1 MASRTLLIR
10 VVAGL
15 LALVSVIALT
25 GCETTPSS
33 ATLRGHGFGHG
44 RGMGQWGALGYAVDH
59 GWSGTRILD
68 HYYGGTTTATVTPA
82 EDQRAY
88 LVASKGRELIVTQ
101 TAGALRV
108 DGYGADVAAVRV
120 ARLSSNRFRIWRGA
134 GCAGPWSL
142 VGDRSAGEVEV
153 RSSIAQGDNPATMLQ
168 HCVSGATRYYRG
180 SLRAVEAL
188 GTIVTVNQVPIES
201 MLRSIVPKE
210 MSPSWADVG
219 GGRGANALRA
229 QALAAR
235 SYALSG
241 DTRWGSWATTCDN
254 TMCQSYQGYGTRASG
269 SSTIVKVEDPRT
281 DRAVL
286 ETAHQVRRHGNGRI
300 ARTEFS
306 TSSGGWT
313 LGGEF
318 PAVRDDGD
326 AYAGNPHH
334 SWTVTLP
341 RERIEAAFD
350 ARQGRDMGTWTGFDG
365 YVRDGQGD
373 LGGRVTTV
381 RARFTGGDVTLT
393 GDQMRFLFGLKSSW
407 FATSP

>member
-1 MASRTLLIR
+1 
-10 VVAGL
+10 
-15 LALVSVIALT
+15 
-25 GCETTPSS
+25 
-33 ATLRGHGFGHG
+33 
-44 RGMGQWGALGYAVDH
+44 
-59 GWSGTRILD
+59 
-68 HYYGGTTTATVTPA
+68 
-82 EDQRAY
+82 
-88 LVASKGRELIVTQ
+88 
-101 TAGALRV
+101 
-108 DGYGADVAAVRV
+108 
-120 ARLSSNRFRIWRGA
+120 
-134 GCAGPWSL
+134 
-142 VGDRSAGEVEV
+142 
-153 RSSIAQGDNPATMLQ
+153 
-168 HCVSGATRYYRG
+168 
-180 SLRAVEAL
+180 
-188 GTIVTVNQVPIES
+188 
-201 MLRSIVPKE
+201 
-210 MSPSWADVG
+210 
-219 GGRGANALRA
+219 
-229 QALAAR
+229 
-235 SYALSG
+235 
-241 DTRWGSWATTCDN
+241 
-254 TMCQSYQGYGTRASG
+254 MCQSYQGYGTRASG

-326 AYAGNPHH
+326 AYAGNAHH
-334 SWTVTLP
+334 SWTVTLT